1 MTSLTNNESDSYDLE
16 VINEVLNNIRL
27 DKNTNKIVLSDL
39 FKIFQLCSKKAKNA
53 TNYYKRLIKKFPNL
67 FTNIELLYVNGTG
80 HKTRV
85 IDIPSAIEIIWILPG
100 NFAEIFRRK
109 SASYLT
115 RLMAGDRTLINV
127 VEIQHERVSPQTRE
141 IMLTHVE
148 TPALP
153 QVSVIELQNIIE
165 RQTVT
170 LNANKEQLTTARLTI
185 TDLTKKNIN
194 LEKKVDK
201 TIQFSKE
208 WQSNCEFKL
217 QMRMRPGDKLAQTLS
232 SELVNYMHR
241 EHDQKVDE
249 LDSRS
254 RDEVVEQLNNDLM
267 VSNIAIDKFSKQHN
281 KDLPSILK
289 EVTKEI
295 ENKLKMTFE
304 DDMDCYVDKLK
315 SNEDEF
321 LRYKKNTIMLQKE
334 VDDLKN
340 KLNEI
345 PELNNII
352 SGLQTTIKKLKRDK
366 ENAEEEYAKLNVQ
379 YKEKNK
385 KDKIIDVQTVQEQEL
400 KAKEA
405 HARRVEL
412 FERILM
418 QD

>member
-185 TDLTKKNIN
+185 TDLTKKLI
-194 LEKKVDK
+194 
-201 TIQFSKE
+201 
-208 WQSNCEFKL
+208 
-217 QMRMRPGDKLAQTLS
+217 
-232 SELVNYMHR
+232 
-241 EHDQKVDE
+241 
-249 LDSRS
+249 
-254 RDEVVEQLNNDLM
+254 
-267 VSNIAIDKFSKQHN
+267 
-281 KDLPSILK
+281 ILK
-289 EVTKEI
+289 LEPIGIKNI
-295 ENKLKMTFE
+295 KMGLFTE
-304 DDMDCYVDKLK
+304 
-315 SNEDEF
+315 SN
-321 LRYKKNTIMLQKE
+321 
-334 VDDLKN
+334 
-340 KLNEI
+340 
-345 PELNNII
+345 
-352 SGLQTTIKKLKRDK
+352 
-366 ENAEEEYAKLNVQ
+366 
-379 YKEKNK
+379 
-385 KDKIIDVQTVQEQEL
+385 
-400 KAKEA
+400 
-405 HARRVEL
+405 
-412 FERILM
+412 
-418 QD
+418 